1 MRTILGYTARLTGS
15 GLAVGFTMAI
25 AGTRMLSTLLY
36 GVSPLDPTTFLVVL
50 ALLAIVALL
59 AAIVPT
65 LTASAV
71 DPAITLREE

>member
-1 MRTILGYTARLTGS
+1 
-15 GLAVGFTMAI
+15 
-25 AGTRMLSTLLY
+25 MLSTLLY